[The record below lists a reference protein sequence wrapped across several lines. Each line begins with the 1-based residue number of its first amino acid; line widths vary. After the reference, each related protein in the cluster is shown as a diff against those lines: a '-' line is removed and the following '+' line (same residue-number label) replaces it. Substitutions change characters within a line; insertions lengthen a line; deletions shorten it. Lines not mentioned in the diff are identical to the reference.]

1 MAEIYTAPR
10 DEKAF
15 LSLIEKKLNKKDYLS
30 ALLITD
36 SVLTLPKFDKLNVYA
51 LRAKIYYYMKQY
63 ARSSEEWFKYLSSTQ
78 NEKLYG
84 RAYNG
89 LGACF
94 YKMQDKN
101 VAGYYF
107 NRQIINNK
115 KAIYEFSSVTAEF
128 YEDVLSADKNYYLA
142 YPYEKAD
149 FTNLLLKAEDALR
162 VNEYDKCVEMLSVIP
177 ETSKDYPTALITK
190 SIAKYFLGDI
200 EGATLDIEK
209 SISLE
214 KKAVAVC
221 NAISMFH
228 STQNEEKVDYYLNLL
243 SKMSVESEEDLY
255 KVAVV
260 YAEKG
265 MHQTAITFAEK
276 YLKLCPYDTSMLLV
290 YGIMNYNLKRFDKAE
305 ETFEKVYKINRSYVA
320 KSYIKFCKED
330 RDENFLELEYSF
342 DLHVGDRHAL
352 IKKISSLMKLSTQD
366 KLSLENEIYELSNY
380 AFSTSSYQIQS
391 TIITL
396 LGELATDTATQ
407 IMKKMLLSLNVYD
420 RVKSG
425 IIGYLVASNTSG
437 ETPCTFGN
445 IFRKTIIHSAE
456 FESERFTEAYAYVV
470 AKLAPLEKDLLPL
483 KTSAEALY
491 LKAIDKGVLDDIVDV
506 KALSAVIYELSSI
519 SNIKSRREFAKFF
532 DASPR
537 QIKAIKELLQN

>member
-1 MAEIYTAPR
+1 M
-10 DEKAF
+10 
-15 LSLIEKKLNKKDYLS
+15 
-30 ALLITD
+30 
-36 SVLTLPKFDKLNVYA
+36 
-51 LRAKIYYYMKQY
+51 
-63 ARSSEEWFKYLSSTQ
+63 
-78 NEKLYG
+78 
-84 RAYNG
+84 
-89 LGACF
+89 
-94 YKMQDKN
+94 
-101 VAGYYF
+101 
-107 NRQIINNK
+107 
-115 KAIYEFSSVTAEF
+115 
-128 YEDVLSADKNYYLA
+128 
-142 YPYEKAD
+142 
-149 FTNLLLKAEDALR
+149 
-162 VNEYDKCVEMLSVIP
+162 
-177 ETSKDYPTALITK
+177 
-190 SIAKYFLGDI
+190 
-200 EGATLDIEK
+200 DIEK

-243 SKMSVESEEDLY
+243 SKMNVESEEDLY

-352 IKKISSLMKLSTQD
+352 IKKISSLMKLSNQD

-396 LGELATDTATQ
+396 LGELATDTATL

-445 IFRKTIIHSAE
+445 IFRKIIINSAE

-532 DASPR
+532 DASPK
-537 QIKAIKELLQN
+537 QIKAIKELLQK

>member
-15 LSLIEKKLNKKDYLS
+15 LSLIDKKLNNKDYLS

-36 SVLTLPKFDKLNVYA
+36 SVLSLPKFDKLNLYA

-63 ARSSEEWFKYLSSTQ
+63 ARSSEEWFKYLSCTQ

-94 YKMQDKN
+94 YKMEDKN

-107 NRQIINNK
+107 NRQIVNNK

-149 FTNLLLKAEDALR
+149 FNHLLLKAEDALR
-162 VNEYDKCVEMLSVIP
+162 VNEFNKCIEMLSVIP
-177 ETSKDYPTALITK
+177 ETSKDYPNALITK
-190 SIAKYFLGDI
+190 SIAKYFLGDL

-209 SISLE
+209 SISLD
-214 KKAVAVC
+214 KKAVAIC

-228 STQNEEKVDYYLNLL
+228 STQNEEKVEYYLNLL
-243 SKMSVESEEDLY
+243 GKMSVESEEDLY

-290 YGIMNYNLKRFDKAE
+290 YGIMNYNLKRFEKAE
-305 ETFEKVYKINRSYVA
+305 ETFEKIYKINRSYVA
-320 KSYIKFCKED
+320 KSYIKFCRED

-352 IKKISSLMKLSTQD
+352 IKKISSLMKLSTKD
-366 KLSLENEIYELSNY
+366 KLSLETEIYELSNY
-380 AFSTSSYQIQS
+380 AFSTSAYQIQS

-396 LGELATDTATQ
+396 LGELATDRGTL
-407 IMKKMLLSLNVYD
+407 IMKKMLLSLNVFD

-437 ETPCTFGN
+437 W
-445 IFRKTIIHSAE
+445 
-456 FESERFTEAYAYVV
+456 
-470 AKLAPLEKDLLPL
+470 
-483 KTSAEALY
+483 
-491 LKAIDKGVLDDIVDV
+491 
-506 KALSAVIYELSSI
+506 
-519 SNIKSRREFAKFF
+519 
-532 DASPR
+532 
-537 QIKAIKELLQN
+537 

>member
-1 MAEIYTAPR
+1 MAKIYTAPR

-15 LSLIEKKLNKKDYLS
+15 LSLIDKKLNNGNYLS

-36 SVLTLPKFDKLNVYA
+36 SVFTLPKFDKLNLYA
-51 LRAKIYYYMKQY
+51 LRAKIYYAMKQY
-63 ARSSEEWFKYLSSTQ
+63 ARSAEEWFKYLSSTQ

-149 FTNLLLKAEDALR
+149 FNNLLIRAEDALR
-162 VNEYDKCVEMLSVIP
+162 ANEFDKCVEMLSVVP

-190 SIAKYFLGDI
+190 SIAKYFLGDM
-200 EGATLDIEK
+200 EGATSDIEK
-209 SISLE
+209 SISLD

-228 STQNEEKVDYYLNLL
+228 SVQNEEKVNYYLNVL
-243 SKMSVESEEDLY
+243 KEIDVNSEEDLY

-265 MHQTAITFAEK
+265 MHQTANDFAEK
-276 YLKLCPYDTSMLLV
+276 YLKLCPYDTSMLLI
-290 YGIMNYNLKRFDKAE
+290 YGIINYNLKRFEKAE
-305 ETFEKVYKINRSYVA
+305 EIFEKIYKINRSYVA
-320 KSYIKFCKED
+320 KSYIKFCRED
-330 RDENFLELEYSF
+330 RDENFVELDYSF
-342 DLHVGDRHAL
+342 DLHIGDRHAL
-352 IKKISSLMKLSTQD
+352 IKQISSLVKLSTQD
-366 KLSLENEIYELSNY
+366 KLQNQDEIYELSNY
-380 AFSTSSYQIQS
+380 AFSTSSYQVQS

-396 LGELATDTATQ
+396 LGELATDKATS
-407 IMKKMLLSLNVYD
+407 IMKKMLISLNVFD

-425 IIGYLVASNTSG
+425 IIGYLVASKVDG
-437 ETPCTFGN
+437 EVSCCFGN
-445 IFRKTIIHSAE
+445 IFRKITIYRAE
-456 FESERFTEAYAYVV
+456 FDSDRFTEAYAYVV
-470 AKLAPLEKDLLPL
+470 AKLAPVEKDLLPL

-491 LKAIDKGVLDDIVDV
+491 LKATEKGVLDDVKDV
-506 KALSAVIYELSSI
+506 KALSAVIYELSAI
-519 SNIKSRREFAKFF
+519 SSIKSRREFAKFF

-537 QIKAIKELLQN
+537 QIKAIKELLSN